1 MSIAVTEDS
10 RQQGGTLT
18 IGTTSFEKQVMTCSL
33 VPDTR
38 EEGERL
44 ELLNTNTL
52 LPDETTEWSL
62 NVGVVQDFTDPA
74 GFLEFCR
81 ANAGT
86 IKSFTWEPN
95 QIDAPTY
102 SGDLMV
108 RALTIGGAT
117 RVRLTS
123 EVVFPVRVLN
133 DPVYPV

>member
-1 MSIAVTEDS
+1 MTSTVTEDS

-18 IGTTSFEKQVMTCSL
+18 IGGTAFEKQVMTCSL

-38 EEGERL
+38 EEGERI
-44 ELLNTNTL
+44 ELLNTNVL
-52 LPDETTEWSL
+52 LPTESTDWAL

-86 IKSFTWEPN
+86 VKPFTWEPN
-95 QIDAPTY
+95 QVDAPTY

-108 RALTIGGAT
+108 RASTIGGAT

-123 EVVFPVRVLN
+123 EVVFPVRELN